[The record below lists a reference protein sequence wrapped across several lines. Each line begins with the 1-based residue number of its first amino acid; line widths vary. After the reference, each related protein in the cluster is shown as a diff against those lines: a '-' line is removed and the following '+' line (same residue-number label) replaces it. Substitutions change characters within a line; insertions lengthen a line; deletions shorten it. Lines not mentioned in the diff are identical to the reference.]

1 MVDLTGFR
9 NLSGLSRRS
18 SIGNYRETVF
28 PMRMSISLLLLL
40 TLLGPAADSQ
50 AKKETAIANGVYA
63 VLNEGKTPKEARNVK
78 GSPAVLVYDGR
89 YTDSSQVQN
98 PSYVAVDTSFFVPLI
113 IEGAPD
119 AQKDG
124 RGHTMLGVALK
135 KQYTK
140 VLEDFSRAHL
150 NGRIAIVLG
159 GEVISMHK
167 VRSVITG
174 GKFQITR
181 CYDNACDVL
190 QSKLLEK

>member
-1 MVDLTGFR
+1 MRIL
-9 NLSGLSRRS
+9 NLL
-18 SIGNYRETVF
+18 IV
-28 PMRMSISLLLLL
+28 LLCVC
-40 TLLGPAADSQ
+40 GVAAHCQ
-50 AKKETAIANGVYA
+50 TAKKSPIANGVYA
-63 VLNEGKTPKEARNVK
+63 VLNEGKTAKEAGNVK

-98 PSYVAVDTSFFVPLI
+98 PAYVAVDTSFFVPLI
-113 IEGAPD
+113 IEGTPD
-119 AQKDG
+119 SQKDG

-140 VLEDFSRAHL
+140 VLEDFSRIHL

-167 VRSVITG
+167 VKSVITG

-190 QSKLLEK
+190 QSKLLER